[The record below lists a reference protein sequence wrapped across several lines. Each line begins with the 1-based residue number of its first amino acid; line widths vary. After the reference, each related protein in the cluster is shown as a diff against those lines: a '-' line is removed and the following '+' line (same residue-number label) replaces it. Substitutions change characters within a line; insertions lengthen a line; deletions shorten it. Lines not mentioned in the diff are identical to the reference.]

1 MGDAVEVV
9 SMIHLKGPEGPI
21 ELNPVDGPMGWEW
34 NGVSARPVSEDVIE
48 VSWGGRTLRAHVAV
62 EGDRAW
68 VNLDGHVLVFDALL
82 GPTNASMEGGLTAPM
97 PGVVLDVHVAEGDQ
111 VEQGQPLMVLE
122 AMKMEHRILAP
133 SDSIVGNVPWSIG
146 DRVDQDVILIELHPI
161 DTEGT

>member
-1 MGDAVEVV
+1 
-9 SMIHLKGPEGPI
+9 
-21 ELNPVDGPMGWEW
+21 
-34 NGVSARPVSEDVIE
+34 
-48 VSWGGRTLRAHVAV
+48 
-62 EGDRAW
+62 
-68 VNLDGHVLVFDALL
+68 
-82 GPTNASMEGGLTAPM
+82 M

>member
-1 MGDAVEVV
+1 
-9 SMIHLKGPEGPI
+9 MIHLKGPEGPI

-82 GPTNASMEGGLTAPM
+82 GPTNASMEGASPHPCRASFSTSMLRRAIRSNK
-97 PGVVLDVHVAEGDQ
+97 AS
-111 VEQGQPLMVLE
+111 
-122 AMKMEHRILAP
+122 R
-133 SDSIVGNVPWSIG
+133 SWSSK
-146 DRVDQDVILIELHPI
+146 P
-161 DTEGT
+161 

>member
-1 MGDAVEVV
+1 MGDPVEVV
-9 SMIHLKGPEGPI
+9 SLIHLKGPEGPI

-34 NGVSARPVSEDVIE
+34 NGTSARPVSEDVIE

-97 PGVVLDVHVAEGDQ
+97 PGVVLDVRVAEGDQ

-122 AMKMEHRILAP
+122 AMKMENVLRAP
-133 SDSIVGNVPWSIG
+133 RDGKIE
-146 DRVDQDVILIELHPI
+146 RVDAQVGAAIEKGAALV
-161 DTEGT
+161 TYETN